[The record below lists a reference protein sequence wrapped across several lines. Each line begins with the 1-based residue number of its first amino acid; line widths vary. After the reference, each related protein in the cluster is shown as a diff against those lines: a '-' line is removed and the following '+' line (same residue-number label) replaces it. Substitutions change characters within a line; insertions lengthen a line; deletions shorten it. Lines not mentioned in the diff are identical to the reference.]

1 MNLLTEGR
9 QHSCYGMDTG
19 ILGGVT
25 VLGMSDSLRL
35 RALRCWCYAPVT
47 VVVTIHLTDRY
58 GVCYYIHINKK
69 EAENKENTL

>member
-1 MNLLTEGR
+1 MNLLTEGLQR
-9 QHSCYGMDTG
+9 STQVWH
-19 ILGGVT
+19 IGVT

-35 RALRCWCYAPVT
+35 RVLRCWCYACVT
-47 VVVTIHLTDRY
+47 GGVTTCLTDRY